1 MDFFAKQERARKLSG
16 LLLLHFAAA
25 LVGIALA
32 INIAGFVAYH
42 YFVDARMTPGVWLAG
57 PAWWVA
63 LAVIAIVAVGAGK
76 RFLQLRHGGRS
87 VAQMVGARQINA
99 SSRNP
104 NERCLVNVVEEM
116 SIASGVPIP
125 SIYIMDH
132 EEAVNAFVAGYT
144 LEDMS
149 LVVTAGTLNS
159 LTRDE
164 LQGVIGHEFSHILNA
179 DTRLNVQIIAVLA
192 GILLIGSTGA
202 FLLRAS
208 SRSGGGRSRDARG
221 AIVVLAAGV
230 TLFILGYIGLFFG
243 RLIQA
248 ALSRQ
253 REYLADASS
262 VQFTRNPEGI
272 AGALFKIRESQTHSY
287 LGHTSSAQEVNHMCF
302 GESLKLNA
310 WFASHPPL
318 DERIRAIDPL
328 FLTKQRAR
336 RNQDQIQ
343 GAPPAKDSE
352 GESLTAATSGFASGA
367 AAANEKIRSAGIAK
381 QVGRHTQATQHWS
394 QRTLQ
399 RLQATFGD
407 ALHTP
412 SQAESMIY
420 ALLLLESPVRL
431 PIGDAI
437 LHSSGSPVKS
447 TPEFE
452 SLERKITTLPADHRL
467 PLLEVCLGALK
478 GGAAAT
484 RSHVVA
490 VAQQIVALDE
500 RTTLSEFA
508 ILALL
513 RTQLDEDF
521 VPQRGALTR
530 YEQAGDEIALM
541 ISAFARLGVTASGAS
556 PEGNPSQFFKQ
567 VMSQNFPH
575 LQATFHSRLA
585 SDQLTDALNRLSQL
599 SALLKPAV
607 VEAFA
612 QCVSYDGY
620 VSLKEYELL
629 RAATAVMG
637 CPMPPLEPSGE
648 INSE

>member
-25 LVGIALA
+25 LIGIALA
-32 INIAGFVAYH
+32 INIAGFIAYH
-42 YFVDARMTPGVWLAG
+42 QFVDARMTPNIWLAG

-76 RFLQLRHGGRS
+76 RFLQLSRGGRS

-99 SSRNP
+99 TIQNT
-104 NERCLVNVVEEM
+104 NERRLVNVVEEM

-125 SIYIMDH
+125 SIYIMDK
-132 EEAVNAFVAGYT
+132 EAAINAFVAGYT

-159 LTRDE
+159 LSRDE

-202 FLLRAS
+202 FLLRMS
-208 SRSGGGRSRDARG
+208 SRSGGRRSRDARG
-221 AIVVLAAGV
+221 VIIVVAAGF
-230 TLFILGYIGLFFG
+230 TLFVLGYIGLFFG

-287 LGHTSSAQEVNHMCF
+287 LGHTSSAQEINHMCF
-302 GESLKLNA
+302 GESLKLSA

-318 DERIRAIDPL
+318 DERIRAVDPL

-336 RNQDQIQ
+336 RNQGQAQ
-343 GAPPAKDSE
+343 QTAATTSSAPP
-352 GESLTAATSGFASGA
+352 ATSGFAPESA
-367 AAANEKIRSAGIAK
+367 PPSTEQIKSAGIAR
-381 QVGRHTQATQHWS
+381 QVGRHTQATQDWS

-399 RLQATFGD
+399 RLQTTFGD

-431 PIGDAI
+431 PVGDTI
-437 LHSSGSPVKS
+437 LHSSGIPIKS
-447 TPEFE
+447 TPDFD
-452 SLERKITTLPADHRL
+452 SLERKITTLPANHRL

-478 GGAAAT
+478 GGDIAA

-490 VAQQIVALDE
+490 TAQQIIALDE

-513 RTQLDEDF
+513 RTQLDENF
-521 VPQRGALTR
+521 APQRDTLTR
-530 YEQAGDEIALM
+530 YEQASDEIALM
-541 ISAFARLGVTASGAS
+541 LSAFARLGVAASGAS
-556 PEGNPSQFFKQ
+556 PETNPSQFFKQ

-585 SDQLTDALNRLSQL
+585 SDQLADALNRLSQL

-637 CPMPPLEPSGE
+637 CPMPPLEPSDE
-648 INSE
+648 VDN